1 MFCHNCG
8 RPLRTDARFCGVC
21 GTSTYAPMPAAP
33 GQGMTPAQPPP
44 TPAGYS
50 PFVAQPAPLPQP
62 GYPQPAPYQQ
72 PMPYQQAAPPAG
84 YPPYPQPVQHLQP
97 IPGQPGSWP
106 VQPAQGYPQPY
117 YQQPAMPGGQPPVQV
132 QQPVASYRQPQAPAG
147 NVAAG
152 PQRPTAPPPGSVV
165 APIVPGAT
173 YPAFGRR
180 AAAFLIDIFL
190 VLLFLTAAV
199 LPLSGVLTG
208 MNTDT
213 LTIILA
219 VIVSLGSLAFLL
231 WYPIIQ
237 PGRTAQTL
245 GKRLLNIKVVD
256 QRGNPPGIDKM
267 AVRFL
272 IGYPLC
278 AIIVG
283 VGFLVPLWDVQRQAL
298 DDKLVD
304 TYVINA

>member
-1 MFCHNCG
+1 MYCQNCG
-8 RPLRTDARFCGVC
+8 QPLRSDARFCGVC
-21 GTSTYAPMPAAP
+21 GTPNYPPTLAP
-33 GQGMTPAQPPP
+33 GQGMPPAQPPP
-44 TPAGYS
+44 
-50 PFVAQPAPLPQP
+50 P

-72 PMPYQQAAPPAG
+72 TAPPAS
-84 YPPYPQPVQHLQP
+84 YPPYPQAVQHLQP
-97 IPGQPGSWP
+97 TWQPGSAP
-106 VQPAQGYPQPY
+106 AQPQLAQGYPQPY
-117 YQQPAMPGGQPPVQV
+117 YPQQAMPAGQPPVQA
-132 QQPVASYRQPQAPAG
+132 QQPAVPSPQTPAPAAYAVNG
-147 NVAAG
+147 PLPRPVA
-152 PQRPTAPPPGSVV
+152 PPGSML

-173 YPAFGRR
+173 YPVFGRR

-190 VLLFLTAAV
+190 VLLFIAAAA

-208 MNTDT
+208 LNTDT

-237 PGRTAQTL
+237 PGQTGQTM
-245 GKRLLNIKVVD
+245 GKRLLNIKVVNR
-256 QRGNPPGIDKM
+256 RGNPPGIDRM

-278 AIIVG
+278 AIIMG

-304 TYVINA
+304 TYVIDG

>member
-1 MFCHNCG
+1 
-8 RPLRTDARFCGVC
+8 
-21 GTSTYAPMPAAP
+21 
-33 GQGMTPAQPPP
+33 MTPAQPPP
-44 TPAGYS
+44 AAAYPPPG
-50 PFVAQPAPLPQP
+50 AQPTPLPP
-62 GYPQPAPYQQ
+62 PDFPQPAPYQQ
-72 PMPYQQAAPPAG
+72 PMAYQQATPQAG
-84 YPPYPQPVQHLQP
+84 YLPHPQPVQHLQP
-97 IPGQPGSWP
+97 VSGQPGAWP
-106 VQPAQGYPQPY
+106 AQPAQGYPQPY
-117 YQQPAMPGGQPPVQV
+117 YPQQAMPGGQPAGPA
-132 QQPVASYRQPQAPAG
+132 QQPATPYRQSPTPAAY
-147 NVAAG
+147 AANAQS
-152 PQRPTAPPPGSVV
+152 QRPVAPPPGSVV

-190 VLLFLTAAV
+190 VLLFITAAV

-208 MNTDT
+208 LNTDT
-213 LTIILA
+213 LTIVLA

-237 PGRTAQTL
+237 PGRTGQTL

-278 AIIVG
+278 AIIMG

>member
-1 MFCHNCG
+1 MYCQNCG
-8 RPLRTDARFCGVC
+8 QPLRNDARFCGVC
-21 GTSTYAPMPAAP
+21 GTPNYPPTPAP
-33 GQGMTPAQPPP
+33 GQGMAPAQPPP
-44 TPAGYS
+44 GAAYPGPVA
-50 PFVAQPAPLPQP
+50 PPAQPAPLAPPGHPQA
-62 GYPQPAPYQQ
+62 APYQQ
-72 PMPYQQAAPPAG
+72 PVPYQQAAPPAS
-84 YPPYPQPVQHLQP
+84 YAPYPQSVQQP
-97 IPGQPGSWP
+97 MWQPGSGP
-106 VQPAQGYPQPY
+106 AQPQLAQGYPQPY
-117 YQQPAMPGGQPPVQV
+117 YSQQAMPASQPPVQA
-132 QQPVASYRQPQAPAG
+132 QQPAAYAVNAPL
-147 NVAAG
+147 
-152 PQRPTAPPPGSVV
+152 QRPVAPPPGSVV

-190 VLLFLTAAV
+190 VLLFIAVAA

-208 MNTDT
+208 MNTDA

-219 VIVSLGSLAFLL
+219 VIVSLGAFAFLL

-237 PGRTAQTL
+237 PGQTGQTM
-245 GKRLLNIKVVD
+245 GKRLLNVKVVD
-256 QRGNPPGIDKM
+256 RRGNPPGIDKM

-278 AIIVG
+278 AIIMG

-304 TYVINA
+304 TYVIDC

>member
-1 MFCHNCG
+1 MYCQNCG
-8 RPLRTDARFCGVC
+8 RPLRNDARFCGVC
-21 GTSTYAPMPAAP
+21 GAPTNPPLPMP
-33 GQGMTPAQPPP
+33 GQGMPPAQPPP
-44 TPAGYS
+44 AAVGYPPAM
-50 PFVAQPAPLPQP
+50 AQPTPPLQP
-62 GYPQPAPYQQ
+62 VYPQ
-72 PMPYQQAAPPAG
+72 PMPYQQAAPQAG
-84 YPPYPQPVQHLQP
+84 YSPYPQAVQHLQP
-97 IPGQPGSWP
+97 IPGQPAYWP
-106 VQPAQGYPQPY
+106 PQPPQPQPVQGYPQPY
-117 YQQPAMPGGQPPVQV
+117 YPQQAMPGGQLPVQA
-132 QQPVASYRQPQAPAG
+132 QQPAASYRQPLPPAAYAASPQA
-147 NVAAG
+147 
-152 PQRPTAPPPGSVV
+152 QRSVAPPPGSVV
-165 APIVPGAT
+165 TPIVPGAT

-180 AAAFLIDIFL
+180 AAAFLIDISL
-190 VLLFLTAAV
+190 VLLFIAAAA

-219 VIVSLGSLAFLL
+219 VIVSLGSLVFLL

-237 PGRTAQTL
+237 PGRTGQTL

-256 QRGNPPGIDKM
+256 RRGNPPGIDRM

-278 AIIVG
+278 AIIMG
-283 VGFLVPLWDVQRQAL
+283 VGFLAPLWDVQRQAL

>member
-1 MFCHNCG
+1 MYCQNCG
-8 RPLRTDARFCGVC
+8 RPLRNDARFCGVC
-21 GTSTYAPMPAAP
+21 GTPNYPPP
-33 GQGMTPAQPPP
+33 GQGMAPAQPPP
-44 TPAGYS
+44 PAAAY
-50 PFVAQPAPLPQP
+50 PPPVAQPTPLSQP
-62 GYPQPAPYQQ
+62 GYQPPAPYQ
-72 PMPYQQAAPPAG
+72 PMPYQQAAPQAS
-84 YPPYPQPVQHLQP
+84 YPPYAQSVQHLQP
-97 IPGQPGSWP
+97 MPGQPGSWP
-106 VQPAQGYPQPY
+106 VQQQPAQAYPQPY
-117 YQQPAMPGGQPPVQV
+117 YPPQPMPGGQPPVQA
-132 QQPVASYRQPQAPAG
+132 QQPAAPYRQTPAP
-147 NVAAG
+147 VAYAASAP
-152 PQRPTAPPPGSVV
+152 PQRPVAPPPGSIV

-180 AAAFLIDIFL
+180 AAAFLIDISL
-190 VLLFLTAAV
+190 VLLFITAAV

-237 PGRTAQTL
+237 PGRTGQTL
-245 GKRLLNIKVVD
+245 GKRLLNVKVVD

-304 TYVINA
+304 TYVISA

>member
-1 MFCHNCG
+1 MYCQNCG
-8 RPLRTDARFCGVC
+8 QPLRNDARFCGVC
-21 GTSTYAPMPAAP
+21 GTPNY
-33 GQGMTPAQPPP
+33 PP
-44 TPAGYS
+44 TPAPGQVMAPVQPPPAAVGYPS
-50 PFVAQPAPLPQP
+50 AMAQPTPQPQP
-62 GYPQPAPYQQ
+62 GYPQP
-72 PMPYQQAAPPAG
+72 YQQAAPQAG

-97 IPGQPGSWP
+97 IPGQP
-106 VQPAQGYPQPY
+106 QPPQSAQSYPQPY
-117 YQQPAMPGGQPPVQV
+117 YPQQAMPGGQLPAQAQPPAAHA
-132 QQPVASYRQPQAPAG
+132 ASLQS
-147 NVAAG
+147 
-152 PQRPTAPPPGSVV
+152 QRSVAPPPGSVV
-165 APIVPGAT
+165 TPIVPGAT
-173 YPAFGRR
+173 YPVFGRR
-180 AAAFLIDIFL
+180 AVAFLIDMFL
-190 VLLFLTAAV
+190 VLLFIAAAA

-237 PGRTAQTL
+237 PGQTGQSM

-256 QRGNPPGIDKM
+256 RRGNPPGIDKM

-278 AIIVG
+278 AIIMG

-304 TYVINA
+304 TYVISA

>member
-1 MFCHNCG
+1 MYCQNCG
-8 RPLRTDARFCGVC
+8 RPLRNDSKFCGVC
-21 GTSTYAPMPAAP
+21 GAPNYPPAPAP
-33 GQGMTPAQPPP
+33 GQGMAPAQPPP
-44 TPAGYS
+44 AAAYP
-50 PFVAQPAPLPQP
+50 PPVAQPQS
-62 GYPQPAPYQQ
+62 GYPQPASYQQ

-97 IPGQPGSWP
+97 ILGQPGPWP
-106 VQPAQGYPQPY
+106 AQPQPAQGYPPPY
-117 YQQPAMPGGQPPVQV
+117 YPQQAMPGGQPPAQA
-132 QQPVASYRQPQAPAG
+132 QQPVAPNRQPQAPAG
-147 NVAAG
+147 YVAAS
-152 PQRPTAPPPGSVV
+152 PQRPVAPPPGSVV

-180 AAAFLIDIFL
+180 AVAFLIDIFL
-190 VLLFLTAAV
+190 VLLFITAAV

-208 MNTDT
+208 LNTDT

-237 PGRTAQTL
+237 PGRTGQTL
-245 GKRLLNIKVVD
+245 GKRLFSIKVVD
-256 QRGNPPGIDKM
+256 RRGNPPGIDKM

-278 AIIVG
+278 AIIMG
-283 VGFLVPLWDVQRQAL
+283 VGFLAPLWDVQRQAL

-304 TYVINA
+304 TYVIDG

>member
-1 MFCHNCG
+1 MYCQNCG
-8 RPLRTDARFCGVC
+8 RPLRNDARFCGVC
-21 GTSTYAPMPAAP
+21 GTPVYPPPLPPSPGAAP
-33 GQGMTPAQPPP
+33 
-44 TPAGYS
+44 
-50 PFVAQPAPLPQP
+50 
-62 GYPQPAPYQQ
+62 
-72 PMPYQQAAPPAG
+72 APPMQAMAAG
-84 YPPYPQPVQHLQP
+84 YPPAGVQPPPPMQPGYQAPASYQQPPPYYPPAPQSVYPPHSQAAQHLQP
-97 IPGQPGSWP
+97 IPGQPAYGP
-106 VQPAQGYPQPY
+106 VPQQPLPGYPQPY
-117 YQQPAMPGGQPPVQV
+117 YYPPAMPGGQ
-132 QQPVASYRQPQAPAG
+132 QPAQGQPM
-147 NVAAG
+147 AA
-152 PQRPTAPPPGSVV
+152 PPGSLV

-180 AAAFLIDIFL
+180 AVAFLIDIFL
-190 VLLFLTAAV
+190 VLLFIAAAA

-208 MNTDT
+208 QNTDA
-213 LTIILA
+213 LTIALA
-219 VIVSLGSLAFLL
+219 VIVTLAALAFLL

-237 PGRTAQTL
+237 PGRTGQTL

-256 QRGNPPGIDKM
+256 RRGNPPGIDRM

-278 AIIVG
+278 AIIMG

>member
-1 MFCHNCG
+1 MYCQNCG
-8 RPLRTDARFCGVC
+8 QPLRNDARFCGVC
-21 GTSTYAPMPAAP
+21 GTPNYPPTPAP

-44 TPAGYS
+44 AAAY
-50 PFVAQPAPLPQP
+50 PAPV
-62 GYPQPAPYQQ
+62 
-72 PMPYQQAAPPAG
+72 APPAS
-84 YPPYPQPVQHLQP
+84 YPPYPHSVQPLQP
-97 IPGQPGSWP
+97 TWQPGSG
-106 VQPAQGYPQPY
+106 PAQPQLVQGYSQPY
-117 YQQPAMPGGQPPVQV
+117 YPQQAMPASQPPVQA
-132 QQPVASYRQPQAPAG
+132 QQSAAPFLQSPAPAAHALNG
-147 NVAAG
+147 SLA
-152 PQRPTAPPPGSVV
+152 RPGAPPGSML

-173 YPAFGRR
+173 YPVFGRR
-180 AAAFLIDIFL
+180 AMAFLIDMFL
-190 VLLFLTAAV
+190 VLLFIAAAA

-237 PGRTAQTL
+237 PGRTGQTL

-256 QRGNPPGIDKM
+256 RRGSPPGIDKM

-278 AIIVG
+278 AIIMG

-304 TYVINA
+304 TYVIDA

>member
-1 MFCHNCG
+1 
-8 RPLRTDARFCGVC
+8 
-21 GTSTYAPMPAAP
+21 
-33 GQGMTPAQPPP
+33 MTPAA
-44 TPAGYS
+44 TYPA
-50 PFVAQPAPLPQP
+50 PQAQPTPLPQP
-62 GYPQPAPYQQ
+62 GYPQPASYPQYL
-72 PMPYQQAAPPAG
+72 PYQQAAPPA
-84 YPPYPQPVQHLQP
+84 VQHLQP
-97 IPGQPGSWP
+97 MSGQPGSWP
-106 VQPAQGYPQPY
+106 AQPQPAQGYPQPY
-117 YQQPAMPGGQPPVQV
+117 YPQQPVPGSPPPVQA
-132 QQPVASYRQPQAPAG
+132 QQVAPYRQTPAPVAYAA
-147 NVAAG
+147 NVQ
-152 PQRPTAPPPGSVV
+152 PQRPAAPPGSVV
-165 APIVPGAT
+165 APIVLGAT

-180 AAAFLIDIFL
+180 AVAFLIDIFL
-190 VLLFLTAAV
+190 VLLFITAAV

-237 PGRTAQTL
+237 PGRTGQTL
-245 GKRLLNIKVVD
+245 GKRLLNVKVVD
-256 QRGNPPGIDKM
+256 RKGNPPGIDKM

-278 AIIVG
+278 AIIMG

-304 TYVINA
+304 TYVVNV